1 MILLDFF
8 YNLFSFFDFLWL
20 RDLMALSPALYQFFT
35 VNLTQYDLL
44 FLAIGFLVILIEI
57 RLPLKYYWGLPA
69 YTFDKFFEGLGLRPK
84 TPVWGYCLDAE
95 TDQIITVA
103 AVELLD
109 EKSKKI
115 ITTTFSNR
123 LGQYGFLVY
132 PGSYIVRAVKNHY
145 KMPSFLD
152 PENIELI
159 QVDESS
165 AIPVGVTFSPDF
177 PKINIPLMPLEK
189 INWRDPQSLLSH
201 YARTFLFSTATIVVY
216 LSAVGSLLAFVLT
229 GRPYDGL
236 LLAVAV
242 TLLFI
247 KIYIL
252 ETVGQVGKIE

>member
-1 MILLDFF
+1 MPLTVLILSLFNF
-8 YNLFSFFDFLWL
+8 SWLYNLLYFSPTLFD
-20 RDLMALSPALYQFFT
+20 FFT
-35 VNLTQYDLL
+35 VQLTQYNFL
-44 FLAIGFLVILIEI
+44 FLAIGFIVLLVEI
-57 RLPLKYYWGLPA
+57 RLPLRYYWGLPVF
-69 YTFDKFFEGLGLRPK
+69 TFNKLLEALKFKPK

-95 TDQIITVA
+95 TDQIISLVA
-103 AVELLD
+103 IELLD
-109 EKSKKI
+109 QKTKKVVAV
-115 ITTTFSNR
+115 TYSNR

-132 PGSYIVRAVKNHY
+132 PGGYIVRAVKNHY

-201 YARTFLFSTATIVVY
+201 YSRTFLFATATIVVY
-216 LSAVGSLLAFVLT
+216 LSALGSLLAFVLT

-242 TLLFI
+242 CLLFI

-252 ETVGQVGKIE
+252 ETVGQVGRVG